1 MKKYRAKWSLFI
13 LIAITC
19 ISIVGFSGCIPGMGG
34 NKEPSQPNVTAQGM
48 DPNHPI
54 AMSVNAMG
62 KEGEVASITIKV
74 ENLGAL
80 INNVNVSIGGLENPD
95 DISPFIIMDDMP
107 DLSMVSQKLADN
119 LPAGEAAQTT
129 FIFECPEGTPDGQYN
144 LEMTVTYSDISGEEY
159 LVTDVFYVK
168 IDRPWYYFITIAM
181 RRILDFLSGGSA
193 GWYGLGIILFT
204 LILKL
209 LLWPVAKTTMKS
221 QEQMSKIQPKINEI
235 NKKYK
240 DNPERKNELIMDLYK
255 QENINPMSGCLPML
269 PQLVVLWVLYTAL
282 QGYIPLYRASFLW
295 CPSLGMPDPYYI
307 FPILAGVS
315 TFLQSY
321 TGPQGKDPQTKSMM
335 YMMPIFFFIIMM
347 RFPAALSMF
356 WTVYGLFSWGQQAF
370 MNAQK
375 KKKVTPEGP
384 VELK

>member
-1 MKKYRAKWSLFI
+1 MNKIKTKWLLWI
-13 LIAITC
+13 LVV
-19 ISIVGFSGCIPGMGG
+19 ISSISMLGLSGCIPGMGG
-34 NKEPSQPNVTAQGM
+34 SKEPSQPNITAQGM

-80 INNVNVSIGGLENPD
+80 INNLHVSVGSVDGTD
-95 DISPFIIMDDMP
+95 DVSPFVVMEDMP
-107 DLSMVSQKLADN
+107 DLSLRSQKLADN
-119 LPAGEAAQTT
+119 LPAGEASQATY
-129 FIFECPEGTPDGQYN
+129 IFECPEGTPDGQYN
-144 LEMTVTYSDISGEEY
+144 LQMTVTFTDIGGEEY
-159 LVTDVFYVK
+159 TVTDIFYVS
-168 IDRPWYYFITIAM
+168 ISRPWFYFITIAM
-181 RRILDFLSGGSA
+181 RRVLDFLSGGSA
-193 GWYGLGIILFT
+193 GLYGLGIILFT
-204 LILKL
+204 LLLKL
-209 LLWPVAKTTMKS
+209 LLWPVSKTTMKS

-269 PQLVVLWVLYTAL
+269 PQLLVLWVLYTAL

-370 MNAQK
+370 MNHQK
-375 KKKVTPEGP
+375 KKNALSQGP